1 MAAELIP
8 CGAFANESE
17 RKAADKVKQAIE
29 RDGTPGRFAILTNVP
44 LSVSAKNGVREID
57 QVVIGPTGIFVV
69 EVKHWPNKGVK
80 SAGPRREADAAKL
93 NEAVKRV
100 KGALPPD
107 LAQRIGFLNGS
118 FLLTVDPAAMGKN
131 RPTLLGQPVF
141 SLNKSDLREM
151 LRLTEG
157 ARLTADDVAR
167 AIEAV
172 HAPARI
178 TFSGKLRRI
187 DEFQDLELQSPEEER
202 FHRVFFGRN
211 RRKERVALHLYDL
224 SAGGPNAEAQARRES
239 EAVQA
244 LQACPCVPRV
254 VSTFRPVEG
263 YPGELFC
270 FATFHDA
277 APSLAERVSDP
288 AWPAGE
294 RRAYAAAAFAALE
307 SIRIAATASSTTLAH
322 RNITPDTLHVA
333 AANKPLLTG
342 FHLARFPGSV
352 TVAPA
357 DGAEPSPFAPPELR
371 SGSGV
376 ADLRS
381 DVWSLAKSLEE
392 AFPDD
397 VEALEALRPALA
409 EKPADRPLPATL
421 ARTFSILAGERAP
434 VTPPARFWSEGERV
448 QFRGSNYRLETRL
461 GSGSAGTTWKV
472 VELREDGEDGGTFV
486 GKVVPDSANGARALQ
501 AMRRVRSHT
510 LLGGV
515 ATVLECAAEWRDNE
529 FVALLQHVPGS
540 SLSAWAGLTSLI
552 AEEEGLSEDE
562 LLLGWA
568 GQVCGALAVFHGAGI
583 VHGDVSPGNVLVEG
597 RRATLTDFDLA
608 VGSDEPRISLGTAGF
623 PPAAAVTN
631 APAEPWHDVAT
642 LAAVLF
648 QAATGRMPYDHGGE
662 HRPDLGCNWS
672 TIEGLPRLR
681 RFIDLAVDPREGFR
695 FTNGAAAVAH
705 LEEDAE
711 SLTRRQSVDPKRD
724 PKPTTVA
731 EPKPVEPQDRGTAG
745 PPVPVS
751 TGTTSAEPEPVR
763 PREDAAGDSANVV
776 GWLTEL
782 LQAYPGG
789 VYGNAETRGLDSD
802 FATAT
807 YVETDLDRALVEEV
821 RARRS
826 RLVILCGNAGD
837 GKTALLQNLF
847 KSLGCGSESSRA
859 RTREET
865 LDDGLTLRVN
875 LDGSAAY
882 RGRSADELMDEL
894 LAPFADGPPK
904 EDLCHLLAV
913 NDGRLLEWI
922 EHAEAAAGV
931 ETWLTGSLKS
941 LLGDESAVDG
951 VCFINLNARSLV
963 GEAEVDPKEVT
974 DDFLA
979 ELVDRMIG
987 GPRRNPEATWDACR
1001 TCIARATCRV
1011 NRTVNRLRGDR
1022 GSLLVGRLRQALQAV
1037 HQRGEVHITTR
1048 ELRGVV
1054 SYALFG
1060 TSRCTDLHRAGE
1072 LPELAQLAFDA
1083 GSERRQGDLL
1093 AELARLDPALEAQPR
1108 IDRHLR
1114 ADLLQ
1119 DSDDQPDPETVAAK
1133 LIEARRRAYFEW
1145 DEAEHEKAGVGHE
1158 RIGLHDGEHLSLF
1171 RQVGA
1176 MSEAGQREICG
1187 RLLRGISRLED
1198 LPPIAL
1204 ADARD
1209 VVLKV
1214 TPRTPIESRFWV
1226 KLPADRFILAPDKPA
1241 AAASVPAA
1249 AMQTLH
1255 THLVLAYHHPDSQRA
1270 PERLRIGS
1278 ELFGLLL
1285 QLAEGRQ
1292 VSDVA
1297 SDAAFAHLSIF
1308 TQRLAQE
1315 EQRGVFAWTPIDGER
1330 VYRIEPERV
1339 HEVQRLTLTPLEIG
1353 ATDE

>member
-1 MAAELIP
+1 M
-8 CGAFANESE
+8 
-17 RKAADKVKQAIE
+17 
-29 RDGTPGRFAILTNVP
+29 
-44 LSVSAKNGVREID
+44 
-57 QVVIGPTGIFVV
+57 
-69 EVKHWPNKGVK
+69 
-80 SAGPRREADAAKL
+80 
-93 NEAVKRV
+93 
-100 KGALPPD
+100 
-107 LAQRIGFLNGS
+107 
-118 FLLTVDPAAMGKN
+118 TVDPAALGRN

-141 SLNKSDLREM
+141 SLNKADLREM
-151 LRLTEG
+151 LKLGEG
-157 ARLTADDVAR
+157 ARLSEEDVAR
-167 AIEAV
+167 AVEAV
-172 HAPARI
+172 HAPARA
-178 TFSGKLRRI
+178 TFRGKLRRI
-187 DEFQDLELQSPEEER
+187 DEFQDLELQTPEDER

-211 RRKERVALHLYDL
+211 RRKERVAVHLYDL

-263 YPGELFC
+263 YPGELYC

-277 APSLAERVSDP
+277 APTLAERSADP
-288 AWPAGE
+288 AWPAAE
-294 RRAYAAAAFAALE
+294 RRAYAAAAFGALE
-307 SIRIAATASSTTLAH
+307 SIRVAAAGGAGTLAH
-322 RNITPDTLHVA
+322 RNITPETLHVA
-333 AANKPLLTG
+333 AGNKPLLTG

-357 DGAEPSPFAPPELR
+357 EGVEPSSFTPPELLA
-371 SGSGV
+371 GSGV

-381 DVWSLAKSLEE
+381 DVLVAGRFAAGGLRRRSRGGGGARLRARGDARRPTRSRGAREGFRRPRGRPAPGNAPRQVLERGR
-392 AFPDD
+392 AGRLPRQHLPPGDAAGQRLGGHD
-397 VEALEALRPALA
+397 LEGRGAAGRRRGRRHLRGQGGAGPGERGAALR
-409 EKPADRPLPATL
+409 
-421 ARTFSILAGERAP
+421 
-434 VTPPARFWSEGERV
+434 
-448 QFRGSNYRLETRL
+448 
-461 GSGSAGTTWKV
+461 
-472 VELREDGEDGGTFV
+472 
-486 GKVVPDSANGARALQ
+486 

-515 ATVLECAAEWRDNE
+515 ATVLECAAEWRENE
-529 FVALLQHVPGS
+529 FVALMQHVPGS
-540 SLSAWAGLTSLI
+540 PLSAWLGLTGLI
-552 AEEEGLSEDE
+552 AEEERVSEDE

-568 GQVCGALAVFHGAGI
+568 SRVCGALAVLHGAGI
-583 VHGDVSPGNVLVEG
+583 VHGDLSPGNVLVDG

-608 VGSDEPRISLGTAGF
+608 VDSGDERVSAGTPGF
-623 PPAAAVTN
+623 PPAEAA
-631 APAEPWHDVAT
+631 AGSPAEPWHDVAT

-648 QAATGRMPYDHGGE
+648 HAATGRMPYEHGGE
-662 HRPDLGCNWS
+662 HRPERGCNWGD
-672 TIEGLPRLR
+672 TTDLPRLR

-711 SLTRRQSVDPKRD
+711 TAARGSGGGGSVAV
-724 PKPTTVA
+724 PTASPPVHPPPEPPTGDGNEPDGSTNA
-731 EPKPVEPQDRGTAG
+731 RSTATPEPKK
-745 PPVPVS
+745 
-751 TGTTSAEPEPVR
+751 
-763 PREDAAGDSANVV
+763 PREDAAGDTPNVV
-776 GWLTEL
+776 RWLTEL

-807 YVETDLDRALVEEV
+807 YVDTELDAALLREV
-821 RARRS
+821 RERRS

-847 KSLGCGSESSRA
+847 KALGCGPQTSRA

-865 LDDGLTLRVN
+865 LSDGLTLRAN

-894 LAPFADGPPK
+894 LAPFADGPPG

-922 EHAEAAAGV
+922 EHAEAAGGG
-931 ETWLTGSLKS
+931 ETWLTGGLKS
-941 LLGDESAVDG
+941 LLGEGRPIEG
-951 VCFINLNARSLV
+951 VCFVNLNARSLV
-963 GEAEVDPKEVT
+963 GEAGTDPEQVT

-979 ELVDRMIG
+979 ELVERMIG
-987 GPRRNPEATWDACR
+987 GPKGDAEATWTPCR
-1001 TCIARATCRV
+1001 TCIARPTCRV
-1011 NRTVNRLRGDR
+1011 RRTVDRLRGGER
-1022 GSLLVGRLRQALQAV
+1022 PLLVGRLRQALQAV

-1060 TSRCTDLHRAGE
+1060 TSRCEDLHRAGE
-1072 LPELAQLAFDA
+1072 LPELPQLAFNA

-1114 ADLLQ
+1114 GDLLQ
-1119 DSDDQPDPETVAAK
+1119 DSDDQPDPEAVAAK
-1133 LIEARRRAYFEW
+1133 LIEARRRAYFGW
-1145 DEAEHEKAGVGHE
+1145 SEAEHEAAGVGRE
-1158 RIGLHDGEHLSLF
+1158 RIGLHDGEHLSQF
-1171 RQVGA
+1171 RRVGA
-1176 MSEAGQREICG
+1176 MGDAGRREVCG
-1187 RLLRGISRLED
+1187 RLLAGISRLED

-1226 KLPADRFILAPDKPA
+1226 KLPADRFTLGPDEA
-1241 AAASVPAA
+1241 GAAASGPAA

-1255 THLVLAYHHPDSQRA
+1255 THLVLAYRHPGPGRA

-1278 ELFGLLL
+1278 ELFALLL
-1285 QLAEGRQ
+1285 ELAEGRQ

-1330 VYRIEPERV
+1330 VYRIEPQRV
-1339 HEVQRLTLTPLEIG
+1339 HEVQRLTLTPLETG